1 MEADAKGQVKS
12 REYQQGP
19 EPLQKQRHQADL
31 EHVRVEHHQED
42 DDHVEQDGN
51 VLDAAN
57 TVFLIVNFFK
67 YGFLIYWYHTD
78 KN

>member
-12 REYQQGP
+12 REYQQSP

-67 YGFLIYWYHTD
+67 YGFLFYWYHTD

>member
-1 MEADAKGQVKS
+1 MKAYQHQAVEADAKGQVKS

-57 TVFLIVNFFK
+57 TVFLIVNLQ
-67 YGFLIYWYHTD
+67 YGFLFY
-78 KN
+78 

>member
-57 TVFLIVNFFK
+57 TVFLIVHLQ
-67 YGFLIYWYHTD
+67 YSFLFYWYHTD

>member
-19 EPLQKQRHQADL
+19 EPLQKQRHQANL
-31 EHVRVEHHQED
+31 EHVCVKHHQED

-57 TVFLIVNFFK
+57 TVFLIVNLQ
-67 YGFLIYWYHTD
+67 YGFLFYWYHTD

>member
-19 EPLQKQRHQADL
+19 EPFQKQRHQADL

-67 YGFLIYWYHTD
+67 YGFLFY
-78 KN
+78 